1 MYAFVHKHI
10 AIHVYT
16 FVLYF
21 VLASSVIST
30 AATLISPDVTSE
42 LYSITVTCNIHPRST
57 ADQCVVRARN
67 NGTSTRTGNMRTF
80 KF

>member
-1 MYAFVHKHI
+1 MYAYVHIHI
-10 AIHVYT
+10 VIHVYT

-30 AATLISPDVTSE
+30 AATLISPDVTSK
-42 LYSITVTCNIHPRST
+42 LYSITVTCNIHPGST
-57 ADQCVVRARN
+57 ADHCVVRAMN

-80 KF
+80 